1 MRSAVLAVAAVLATV
16 FSAGPAEAAPVAP
29 YPVPYHLFVAEGR
42 DNPEGSAAGSND
54 WSCRPTAAHP
64 EPVVLVHGLG
74 ASRLN
79 NWTTVSPLL
88 ANEGYCV
95 FALTYGAVSVGGLDR
110 TAPPMNTIGGL
121 ARMEDSAQELSV
133 FVDRVREATGAG
145 AVNIVTASEGS
156 VVAGYYVKFLGGA
169 GLVRTVVSLGPAWN
183 GTLTSF
189 QGEAKRRLVE
199 LGAGEDLANVYPV
212 CKACPQLATGSDFL
226 VRLHAGGVYAPDVR
240 YTNIMTRYDQVILP
254 FTNGYEAAPNA
265 TNIVVQDG
273 CPQDF
278 ADHLGLAADPRATGY
293 VLGALDPAHPRPVR
307 CEAVLPLV
315 G

>member
-1 MRSAVLAVAAVLATV
+1 MRFAALAAPAVAALVCA
-16 FSAGPAEAAPVAP
+16 SPAAAAPVTP
-29 YPVPYHLFVAEGR
+29 YPVPYHLFVEDGR
-42 DNPEGSAAGSND
+42 DDPAGSAAGSND
-54 WSCRPTAAHP
+54 FSCRPTAAHP
-64 EPVVLVHGLG
+64 EPVVLVHGLA

-88 ANEGYCV
+88 ANEGHCV
-95 FALTYGAVSVGGLDR
+95 FALTYGAVSVGGLGSDEQ
-110 TAPPMNTIGGL
+110 PMNTVGGL
-121 ARMEDSAQELSV
+121 ARMEDSAQELSA
-133 FVDRVREATGAG
+133 FVDRVRAETGAD

-156 VVAGYYVKFLGGA
+156 VVAGHYVKFLGGA
-169 GLVRTVVSLGPAWN
+169 DRVRALVSLGPAWN

-189 QGEAKRRLVE
+189 QGDAKRRLAE

-226 VRLHAGGVYAPDVR
+226 VRLRAGGVYAPNVQ

-254 FTNGYEAAPNA
+254 FTNGYEAGPNA

-273 CPQDF
+273 CEQDF
-278 ADHLGLAADPRATGY
+278 ADHIGLAADPRATGY
-293 VLGALDPAHPRPVR
+293 VLGALDPAHPRPVP